1 MVILKMNSISKKHV
15 PTLIFLI
22 CVVIVSL
29 LVGILSRPYFTEPI
43 FYVDQHKYTYDHEQG
58 NQITYRSGTA
68 APIQVTGDHQKHTVI
83 IDNEN
88 YIITRISSTPN
99 ATYNVFYADGRKYTV
114 EQQSE
119 QLISYDAQGNMLSPV
134 NMYIDGQS
142 VIEDHEEHYNP
153 ATLVTVAYPEYH
165 HTPGT
170 PILLFIALAGL
181 IYGWCSF
188 YYPRFQKFQFLL
200 SLRWIWSKDPEPS
213 EFYYAMSKIG
223 GIACMIV
230 AIWGAFQA
238 F

>member
-1 MVILKMNSISKKHV
+1 MKSIHNKHV

-22 CVVIVSL
+22 CVVIVSIF
-29 LVGILSRPYFTEPI
+29 VGILSRPYFTEPI
-43 FYVDQHKYTYDHEQG
+43 FYVDQHKYTYDHKQG
-58 NQITYRSGTA
+58 NQITYRSGAA
-68 APIQVTGDHQKHTVI
+68 APIQVTVNQQKRTVS
-83 IDNEN
+83 IDQQNFV
-88 YIITRISSTPN
+88 ITQVASTPI
-99 ATYNVFYADGRKYTV
+99 ATYHLVYPNDRKYTV

-119 QLISYDAQGNMLSPV
+119 ELVSYDENGKMLSPV
-134 NMYIDGQS
+134 NMYIDDQR
-142 VIEDHEEHYNP
+142 VIDNHEEHYNP

-170 PILLFIALAGL
+170 PVVLFIALAGL

-188 YYPRFQKFQFLL
+188 YYPKFQKFQFLI

-213 EFYYAMSKIG
+213 EFYYVMCKIG